1 MARPIHP
8 GRGEHAGLVRDR
20 LAGIGNDLVD
30 RRLRGLRVER
40 DLTRPDT
47 VASAG
52 QAVAESAP
60 DIAPAAAAEAQ
71 GTAVAASAAA
81 TVAGVVAPTGVASVA
96 ISARAALAWIGGANT
111 DLEEQSVAAI
121 QSFMPASRA
130 AESASYAGSVRD
142 AIGDALSRFPCSRL
156 QAAYQP
162 ETGGLEVRGHV
173 PDTALRTDVVAMLE
187 RSVGGSIPIGGSLL
201 VLPQPQ
207 CDVLNAVEELGFPQ
221 SVDQANDPLVVGEQ
235 AQAEILEFEDGRS
248 VDFGMQAPEFDAD
261 IYVDYYDG
269 DGNVLHLL
277 PNEYTQDNRLPANSH
292 FTIGDRE
299 TSGTRYQVH
308 AAGRPAVR
316 SGHPGHRRCDA
327 AAVRRPA
334 AAGGGGRRL
343 SGVAARPHRDVPAR
357 RPRLPGRMGLSVRED
372 RPDRGVHRAMTS
384 RRSDRRGC
392 RRAPAG
398 SMRSAG

>member
-1 MARPIHP
+1 M
-8 GRGEHAGLVRDR
+8 
-20 LAGIGNDLVD
+20 
-30 RRLRGLRVER
+30 
-40 DLTRPDT
+40 TRPKST
-47 VASAG
+47 
-52 QAVAESAP
+52 
-60 DIAPAAAAEAQ
+60 
-71 GTAVAASAAA
+71 
-81 TVAGVVAPTGVASVA
+81 
-96 ISARAALAWIGGANT
+96 
-111 DLEEQSVAAI
+111 
-121 QSFMPASRA
+121 
-130 AESASYAGSVRD
+130 ESASYAGSVRD

-299 TSGTRYQVH
+299 TSGTRFTLRVGPPFGQDILVIVGATRPLYDGLRPLVEE
-308 AAGRPAVR
+308 AAGYLAWLHDRIETFQ
-316 SGHPGHRRCDA
+316 
-327 AAVRRPA
+327 
-334 AAGGGGRRL
+334 
-343 SGVAARPHRDVPAR
+343 RD
-357 RPRLPGRMGLSVRED
+357 D
-372 RPDRGVHRAMTS
+372 PDFQGEWVYLFVKTGPTGAFT
-384 RRSDRRGC
+384 
-392 RRAPAG
+392 AP
-398 SMRSAG
+398 